1 MVADVLKVYFSS
13 DLLVV
18 RSMMDISFEH
28 KASGKL
34 KALINFTSKLL
45 FSSIL
50 NGNFSVG
57 NDHSA
62 KLPRHPCFLLPAAPL
77 LHFSQP
83 VQVFHFPFRV
93 YMKHFLLHKP
103 HWGKGQRRV
112 WGPAVL
118 LCSSSG
124 WRFLLP
130 RSDSWERAKTFFSH
144 KLNGKAG
151 GCIGSS
157 SRCKGKMRS
166 AHRRRRTGEQIA
178 PSVSTALDRVL
189 ALPRSWGT
197 WLGSATAQGWDD
209 VSSAGCWWKETRCCL
224 SDSVGFCLSSAW
236 FK

>member
-1 MVADVLKVYFSS
+1 MQYILPCKYVSVFPKVSPTSCAVLRVIYLIRCTAKCIRTWTSPFVTTSLLRLTTRTWQETSCCPSPEWRCTRGCCRMVADVLKVYFSS

-28 KASGKL
+28 KATGKL

-77 LHFSQP
+77 LRFSQP

-93 YMKHFLLHKP
+93 YMNHFLLHKP

-130 RSDSWERAKTFFSH
+130 RSDS
-144 KLNGKAG
+144 
-151 GCIGSS
+151 
-157 SRCKGKMRS
+157 
-166 AHRRRRTGEQIA
+166 
-178 PSVSTALDRVL
+178 
-189 ALPRSWGT
+189 
-197 WLGSATAQGWDD
+197 
-209 VSSAGCWWKETRCCL
+209 
-224 SDSVGFCLSSAW
+224 
-236 FK
+236 

>member
-1 MVADVLKVYFSS
+1 MTIQPNFPGTPVFSC
-13 DLLVV
+13 LLLRCYTFLSQCKFSIFHSV
-18 RSMMDISFEH
+18 
-28 KASGKL
+28 
-34 KALINFTSKLL
+34 FTW
-45 FSSIL
+45 SI
-50 NGNFSVG
+50 
-57 NDHSA
+57 
-62 KLPRHPCFLLPAAPL
+62 
-77 LHFSQP
+77 
-83 VQVFHFPFRV
+83 
-93 YMKHFLLHKP
+93 FLLHKP

-118 LCSSSG
+118 LCSSPD

-178 PSVSTALDRVL
+178 PSVSTAQDRVL